1 MSRKSRAWVLA
12 GGKVRLTCPSE
23 DGMLLLQSIRETPR
37 NTKNIAKVK
46 NLVADDELLSPA
58 NK

>member
-23 DGMLLLQSIRETPR
+23 DGMLLQSIRETPR
-37 NTKNIAKVK
+37 NTTNIAKVK